1 MKYVLILAGGSG
13 SRMGNTE
20 VPKQFIK
27 IDDIPIIMYTIKKFY
42 SIPMFNKIVVV
53 IPEDYKKYLDDLL
66 RKNGFSNVITV
77 IGGSTRYESV
87 LNGCKFILNNLK
99 NDDET
104 IILSHDAVR
113 PFVSRKIID
122 DNMNVIDYCSA
133 VDTIVPVVDTIIKID
148 AGKVYSIPNREELY
162 MSQTPQTFRLH
173 EYIQICDELSEDE
186 KQKLTDVCKV
196 YYYRNKKIGFSLGEY
211 SNFKITT
218 PFDLEVARDLIKRK
232 KR

>member
-77 IGGSTRYESV
+77 
-87 LNGCKFILNNLK
+87 
-99 NDDET
+99 
-104 IILSHDAVR
+104 
-113 PFVSRKIID
+113 
-122 DNMNVIDYCSA
+122 
-133 VDTIVPVVDTIIKID
+133 
-148 AGKVYSIPNREELY
+148 
-162 MSQTPQTFRLH
+162 
-173 EYIQICDELSEDE
+173 
-186 KQKLTDVCKV
+186 
-196 YYYRNKKIGFSLGEY
+196 
-211 SNFKITT
+211 
-218 PFDLEVARDLIKRK
+218 
-232 KR
+232 